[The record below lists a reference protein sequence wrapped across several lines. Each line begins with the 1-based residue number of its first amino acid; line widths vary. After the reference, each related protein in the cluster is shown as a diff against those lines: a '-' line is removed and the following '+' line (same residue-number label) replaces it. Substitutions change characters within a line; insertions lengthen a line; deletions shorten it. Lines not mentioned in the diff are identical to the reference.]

1 MKYILLSL
9 VLISYNAS
17 AILIRHDME
26 DKQYLAKPLDFPALT
41 TFYIDGAHG
50 SLIKPNWIITAAHTT
65 FCLKP
70 GTKIKTTQGSA
81 IVKRL
86 HVHPN
91 HTPGVSHDIAL
102 VELSEPIHQVR
113 PAKLYQKTNEAG
125 RDIWFIGIG
134 GTGNGITGITVDNYD
149 NKGVLRKAQN
159 RVEQAKGPIL
169 TFKFDNGE
177 SALPLEGIS
186 GGGDSG
192 GPAYFKQGNDYYVM
206 GLSSRYGGGPSE
218 KYNSLEVYS
227 RVSYFMSWITK
238 VMKSPENSIKSG
250 ISLDKLKH
258 LPGGLK
264 PSDLP
269 SLCKDILFSEKEL
282 QAI

>member
-1 MKYILLSL
+1 MKYIFLLLSF
-9 VLISYNAS
+9 VSYNAS
-17 AILIRHDME
+17 AILIRHDIE
-26 DKQYLAKPLDFPALT
+26 DKEYLAKPSDFPALI

-50 SLIKPNWIITAAHTT
+50 SLIKPNWVVTAAHTT
-65 FCLKP
+65 FCLEP
-70 GTKIKTTQGSA
+70 GTKIKTTNGSA

-86 HVHPN
+86 HVHPK

-102 VELSEPIHQVR
+102 VELSESINEVR
-113 PAKLYQKTNEAG
+113 PAKLYQETNEAG

-134 GTGNGITGITVDNYD
+134 GTGNGIAGITVDNYD

-177 SALPLEGIS
+177 TALPFEGIS

-192 GPAYFKQGNDYYVM
+192 GPAYFRQGNDYYVM

-227 RVSYFMSWITK
+227 RVSYFMPWING
-238 VMKSPENSIKSG
+238 VMTDPENSIKLG
-250 ISLDKLKH
+250 KSLDKLKH
-258 LPGGLK
+258 LPGGLR

-282 QAI
+282 RAI